1 MLTNNHTYTSIVVD
15 DNDID
20 RLRTILYLRTIPFLK
35 LTGEFRSAE
44 EALASPVLSSVDVLF
59 LDVDMPGLSGLE
71 LRRQLGKNQVCI
83 FITSYA
89 DHALEGFELAALD
102 YLVKPVDQQRFADS
116 MERLQ
121 EYLNAGRLASLY
133 SLQTGQKTISL
144 KDGHE
149 QIQIRMDEII
159 YLEALKDYTRVV
171 TAGKKFCVL
180 HLLGSLLEDPAFAG
194 FIRIHR
200 SYAVPIQRI
209 SALTPREVKLD
220 SVTLPL
226 GRTFKAAVAQALNP
240 HQT

>member
-171 TAGKKFCVL
+171 TAGKKILCPPLVGVSARRSGFCRVYSNTPKL
-180 HLLGSLLEDPAFAG
+180 CGSHSTDQCPHATGSEIG
-194 FIRIHR
+194 FC
-200 SYAVPIQRI
+200 YA
-209 SALTPREVKLD
+209 
-220 SVTLPL
+220 SV
-226 GRTFKAAVAQALNP
+226 GKNF
-240 HQT
+240 